1 MQEKQTVLVIEIFQH
16 PEHRLLPL
24 KAPPPWVLEIPPP
37 TSCAAKR
44 LRGSETDAPTVV
56 QQTVNEAACVVNTAC
71 KQHSKLSEKKSR
83 QLRPPRR
90 PSSFMPVSE
99 TITQSWMK
107 YRNVDCNMP
116 DVQWYV
122 VSKPARRCC
131 QGNTGSRA
139 ASVTAPSC
147 SLSGDCR
154 QRTDTT
160 GKNQAATE

>member
-1 MQEKQTVLVIEIFQH
+1 MGLGDPSSDILCCQTAQ
-16 PEHRLLPL
+16 RQRDRR
-24 KAPPPWVLEIPPP
+24 
-37 TSCAAKR
+37 TD
-44 LRGSETDAPTVV
+44 RGATDCQRGTAF
-56 QQTVNEAACVVNTAC
+56 VVNTAC
-71 KQHSKLSEKKSR
+71 KQHSKLSEKNSR

-131 QGNTGSRA
+131 QGNTESRA